1 MIKAQQHVAS
11 TSFEV
16 AVVLQISFVNSKL
29 ASVPFPPLFHSHC
42 VAFQRSFLNSALKGR
57 VNSIQVNISK
67 SKKVLLS

>member
-29 ASVPFPPLFHSHC
+29 ASVPFPPLFNLIALPFNHC
-42 VAFQRSFLNSALKGR
+42 
-57 VNSIQVNISK
+57 
-67 SKKVLLS
+67 